1 MTRRLQ
7 FQTLP
12 VFGADQRQV
21 AEVVRGAMNGKTNNT
36 GEITLATGNATST
49 TLYDDRIGYDSLIFF
64 VPLSEAA
71 EEDSAPY
78 GAFQDTTDQTAANTT
93 TAYAVTLDTTDYS
106 NGVYLSNSSRL
117 NVRNYGIYNI
127 QFSIQLK
134 NTTNDSQDTDIWFR
148 KNGTNVAGSNSR
160 FSMPAR
166 KSTGDPSHLI
176 AAMNFFLEMNAGDY
190 VEVMWRVSDVGV
202 SIEQYPTS
210 TSPTRPSI
218 PSDVG
223 SFSEKGPTT
232 VGQSQYI
239 PSSGGIKTAGTL
251 GQEFSVINPFLTL
264 NYIIHSGPPAF

>member
-1 MTRRLQ
+1 MTRRVQ

-12 VFGADQRQV
+12 VFGSDPRQV

-49 TLYDDRIGYDSLIFF
+49 TLYDDRIGFDSLIFF
-64 VPLSEAA
+64 VPLSAAA
-71 EEDSAPY
+71 EADSAPY

-117 NVRNYGIYNI
+117 NVRNYGVYNI

-176 AAMNFFLEMNAGDY
+176 AAMNYFLEMNAGDY

-210 TSPTRPSI
+210 TSPDRPSI
-218 PSDVG
+218 PSA
-223 SFSEKGPTT
+223 
-232 VGQSQYI
+232 I
-239 PSSGGIKTAGTL
+239 I
-251 GQEFSVINPFLTL
+251 TL
-264 NYIIHSGPPAF
+264 NYVAPSATTNLYVSTQQQGEATITHWANATADKTYGYIVVG